1 MIAAAT
7 AATGCIEDGFE
18 TSPSAQPAFSTD
30 TLKLGEQFADEPSP
44 TFAMKIYNRHGKQL
58 NLQSVRMRSGKHFR
72 INVDGMSGTAFA
84 NVEIR
89 PNDSIYVFVETTLP
103 STGLIGP
110 QDVTDYIDVVTNG
123 VSRSV
128 VVMAQSTDVVRLKR
142 AALSADMTL
151 TAERPYLIYDTLSV
165 SPGVTLT
172 IEPGATLLNKTG
184 KSG

>member
-1 MIAAAT
+1 MW
-7 AATGCIEDGFE
+7 
-18 TSPSAQPAFSTD
+18 
-30 TLKLGEQFADEPSP
+30 
-44 TFAMKIYNRHGKQL
+44 
-58 NLQSVRMRSGKHFR
+58 RSGPT
-72 INVDGMSGTAFA
+72 IPSTC
-84 NVEIR
+84 
-89 PNDSIYVFVETTLP
+89 FVETTLP

-128 VVMAQSTDVVRLKR
+128 VVTAQSTDVVRLKR

-172 IEPGATLLNKTG
+172 IEPGARLLFHDKAAMVVHG
-184 KSG
+184 ILRSPAPRKLR

>member
-103 STGLIGP
+103 STGLI
-110 QDVTDYIDVVTNG
+110 
-123 VSRSV
+123 
-128 VVMAQSTDVVRLKR
+128 
-142 AALSADMTL
+142 LSLIHISEPTR
-151 TAERPYLIYDTLSV
+151 RP
-165 SPGVTLT
+165 
-172 IEPGATLLNKTG
+172 
-184 KSG
+184 